1 MDKKIIIV
9 GPGGSGKD
17 FLRRTMEDRGF
28 TYGISHT
35 SRPPREGEEEG
46 KDYYFRDDNF
56 FRDNQDIFLEL
67 QSFNGWKYGISK
79 NEFENKELFI
89 LSPAGL
95 KSLDSEL
102 REKSFIIYLNP
113 SEDIRLERLES
124 RNDSDNAKRRF
135 INDKSDFF
143 NFLDYDIVITNE
155 DF

>member
-1 MDKKIIIV
+1 M
-9 GPGGSGKD
+9 
-17 FLRRTMEDRGF
+17 
-28 TYGISHT
+28 
-35 SRPPREGEEEG
+35 
-46 KDYYFRDDNF
+46 
-56 FRDNQDIFLEL
+56 
-67 QSFNGWKYGISK
+67 
-79 NEFENKELFI
+79 
-89 LSPAGL
+89 SPAGL